1 MNDFLII
8 NSYMSFV
15 IFTFRERKTSCRT
28 FQFGTFAGKRW
39 AWNSTQFGNLKTK
52 ISYFYWSVTKI
63 FCNRVSPA
71 ISNIKRRVDR
81 TDETKRSSTWTISLE
96 IKTCRTQNISTTP
109 CPPPVQQKQ
118 QYFWKLSEKQLFCFL
133 ESLTIFHIDQ
143 GY

>member
-1 MNDFLII
+1 MNEWFLNNKYLYVLCDFH
-8 NSYMSFV
+8 FQ
-15 IFTFRERKTSCRT
+15 RERKTSCRT

-109 CPPPVQQKQ
+109 CPPVQQKQ
-118 QYFWKLSEKQLFCFL
+118 QHFWKLSEKQLFCFL
-133 ESLTIFHIDQ
+133 ESLPTFHIDQ
-143 GY
+143 G